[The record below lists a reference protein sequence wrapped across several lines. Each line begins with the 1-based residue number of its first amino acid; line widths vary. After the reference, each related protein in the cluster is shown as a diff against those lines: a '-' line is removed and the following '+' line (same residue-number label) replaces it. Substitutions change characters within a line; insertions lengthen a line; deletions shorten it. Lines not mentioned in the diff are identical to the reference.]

1 MPNINTL
8 QAITSAT
15 SSTFLVVSDQGVARR
30 LNFSGISS
38 QIEQNFT
45 TGVRTD
51 QNLYTTSTV
60 RFIGANLRGEAGSLY
75 IQAPESIG
83 YTFDHFHKTGNSIE
97 SIKAFDTLG
106 SIRFGG
112 YDGSRYLALD
122 RKSSAIELFGFAYE
136 DWEATTNTVTN
147 AGSALS
153 LAIHP
158 PATRLDTV
166 LSRQR
171 LMTFTWRSRAGGTFD
186 NAGNPQPAI
195 ANIILGSGQGPTTA
209 TSVPTLIND
218 LNTQRYKGY
227 GSTAL
232 YLQHSQVTQFGVPN
246 EDEAFFFGSIDGE
259 DLTITQ
265 LEPDPF
271 GRIGTVSPGQM
282 LTTVA
287 NLTTTNVVFGTEI
300 VSQTSGAPGGTGTY
314 KINILQ
320 TTPNILLH
328 TGPDNT
334 TLKRTN
340 SYIFNTARGN
350 ALPATGGR
358 QPLKTND
365 TIGEIQFVGN
375 DVPYATNFLRTPAAN
390 IRAKAIQDFTTSSHG
405 TVVEISVAPIGVPN
419 NNVPA
424 PLPDPVASLGYGVT
438 NFYSSNYYFNDHTNN
453 PNPPLYVSG
462 WSGNG
467 ASFYSDAL
475 TVSPNGSVGTKFYGG
490 AGSGVTIKQ
499 SGITFPDGSVQTTAF
514 DGTTSTSQTT
524 IINQPAFRQVSKPA
538 SATAPGEPGDIFY
551 TSSFIYLC
559 VNTSTWRKIAIA
571 VGGVW

>member
-83 YTFDHFHKTGNSIE
+83 YTFDHFHKTGNNIE
-97 SIKAFDTLG
+97 PIKTFDTLG

-136 DWEATTNTVTN
+136 DWEATANTVTN
-147 AGSALS
+147 IGSGLS

-158 PATRLDTV
+158 PAIRLDTV

-171 LMTFTWRSRAGGTFD
+171 LLTFTWRSRAGGLLDTG
-186 NAGNPQPAI
+186 GNPLPPV
-195 ANIILGSGQGPTTA
+195 ANIILGSGQGPTTS
-209 TSVPTLIND
+209 TNTPTLIND
-218 LNTQRYKGY
+218 LGTERYKGY
-227 GSTAL
+227 GSTL
-232 YLQHSQVTQFGVPN
+232 LSVLHTQVTQFGVPF
-246 EDEAFFFGSIDGE
+246 EDDVLFRGSINGE
-259 DLTITQ
+259 NLTVTQ
-265 LEPDPF
+265 LQADPF
-271 GRIGTVSPGQM
+271 NRIGSISPGQ
-282 LTTVA
+282 LLNVVA
-287 NLTTTNVVFGTEI
+287 NQTSTNIVFGTEI

-320 TTPNILLH
+320 NTPELTFH
-328 TGPDNT
+328 AGADNGS
-334 TLKRTN
+334 LRRTN
-340 SYIFNTARGN
+340 SYIFNSARGS
-350 ALPATGGR
+350 AVSGRR
-358 QPLKTND
+358 QPLKVND
-365 TIGEIQFVGN
+365 TIGELQFVGN
-375 DVPYATNFLRTPAAN
+375 DRPDSTNFLTDPAAF
-390 IRAKAIQDFTTSSHG
+390 IKAKAIQDFTTSSHG
-405 TVVEISVAPIGVPN
+405 TVVEISVAPISVPN
-419 NNVPA
+419 NNIPA
-424 PLPDPVASLGYGVT
+424 PAPAPVASLGYGVT